1 MVPFTNDNYHYLM
14 EKMVMITTMNLHHD
28 VSSTSMFDFAKTS
41 SLWELNI
48 VTVSLRSLH
57 AYPSLYIPFQ
67 FYECIVTN
75 KKKRNPANVQ
85 EIKKLCESL
94 DYWYATSECKRNE
107 C

>member
-75 KKKRNPANVQ
+75 KKK
-85 EIKKLCESL
+85 KKSCECAG
-94 DYWYATSECKRNE
+94 DKTIM
-107 C
+107 